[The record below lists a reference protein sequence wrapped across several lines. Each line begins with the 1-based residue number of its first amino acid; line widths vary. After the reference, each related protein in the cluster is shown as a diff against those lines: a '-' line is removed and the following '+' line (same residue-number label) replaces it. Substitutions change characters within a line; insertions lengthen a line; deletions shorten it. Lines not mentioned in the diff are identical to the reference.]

1 MKKYIKEGHQFDGYL
16 ELDGKTI
23 INPTEEELLAAG
35 WQVVVEEEKPTTDQ
49 LEDIVVEEHKEP
61 TEEELLQA
69 AIVQKIN
76 DIRYYDSSDEIN
88 SFTVGSL
95 KMWLDKQERCILYA
109 ALLSFEQLG
118 KQTMTKIYHGHTFT
132 YPLAMWRQLLAMIE
146 IYATDCLNCTET
158 HIEAVKRLTNREE
171 VLAYDYKQNYPD
183 PLILG

>member
-1 MKKYIKEGHQFDGYL
+1 MKKYIKEGHLYNGYI
-16 ELDGKTI
+16 ELDGNTI

-35 WQVVVEEEKPTTDQ
+35 WQVVVEETPNTDQ
-49 LEDIVVEEHKEP
+49 LEEDVVEEHKEP

-95 KMWLDKQERCILYA
+95 KMWLDKQERCILNA
-109 ALLSFEQLG
+109 ALLAHEQLG
-118 KQTMTKIYHGHTFT
+118 KETMTKIYHGHTFT
-132 YPLAMWRQLLAMIE
+132 YPLAMWRQLLGLIE
-146 IYATDCLNCTET
+146 IYATDCLNRTET
-158 HIEAVKRLTNREE
+158 HVEAVKRLTNREE

>member
-1 MKKYIKEGHQFDGYL
+1 MKKYIKEGHQFNGYL

-23 INPTEEELLAAG
+23 INPTEEELVAAG
-35 WQVVVEEEKPTTDQ
+35 WQVVVEENPTTDQ
-49 LEDIVVEEHKEP
+49 LEETVEEEHKEP
-61 TEEELLQA
+61 TPEELLQA
-69 AIVQKIN
+69 AIEQKIN
-76 DIRYYDSSDEIN
+76 DIRFYDSSDSIN
-88 SFTVGSL
+88 QFQVGSL

-109 ALLSFEQLG
+109 ALLAHEQLG
-118 KQTMTKIYHGHTFT
+118 KETMTKIYHGHTFT
-132 YPLAMWRQLLAMIE
+132 YPLAQWRQLLGLIE

>member
-1 MKKYIKEGHQFDGYL
+1 MKRYIKEGHLYNGYI
-16 ELDGKTI
+16 ELDGNTI
-23 INPTEEELLAAG
+23 INPTEEELVQAG
-35 WQVVVEEEKPTTDQ
+35 WQVVEEKPTTDQ
-49 LEDIVVEEHKEP
+49 LEDIVEEEHKEP
-61 TEEELLQA
+61 TPEELLQTA
-69 AIVQKIN
+69 LVQKIN

-109 ALLSFEQLG
+109 ALLAHEQLG
-118 KQTMTKIYHGHTFT
+118 KETMTKIYHGHTFT
-132 YPLAMWRQLLAMIE
+132 YPLAQWRQLLGLIE
-146 IYATDCLNCTET
+146 IYATEALNTTET

>member
-1 MKKYIKEGHQFDGYL
+1 MKKYIKEGHLYNGYL

-23 INPTEEELLAAG
+23 INPTEEELVQAG
-35 WQVVVEEEKPTTDQ
+35 WQVVVEETPNTDQ
-49 LEDIVVEEHKEP
+49 LEEDVVEEHKEP

-109 ALLSFEQLG
+109 ALLAHEQLG
-118 KQTMTKIYHGHTFT
+118 KETMTKIYHGHTFT
-132 YPLAMWRQLLAMIE
+132 YPLAKWRQLLGLIE
-146 IYATDCLNCTET
+146 IYATEALNSS
-158 HIEAVKRLTNREE
+158 V
-171 VLAYDYKQNYPD
+171 
-183 PLILG
+183 

>member
-1 MKKYIKEGHQFDGYL
+1 MKRYIKEGHQFNGYL
-16 ELDGKTI
+16 EIDGNTI

-35 WQVVVEEEKPTTDQ
+35 WQ
-49 LEDIVVEEHKEP
+49 VVEEHKEP

-109 ALLSFEQLG
+109 ALLAHEQLG
-118 KQTMTKIYHGHTFT
+118 KETMTKIYHGHTFT
-132 YPLAMWRQLLAMIE
+132 YPLAQWRQLLGLIE

-171 VLAYDYKQNYPD
+171 VLAYNYKTGYPD

>member
-1 MKKYIKEGHQFDGYL
+1 MKKYKKDGQLFEGYL

-23 INPTEEELLAAG
+23 INPTEEELVAAG
-35 WQVVVEEEKPTTDQ
+35 WQVVEENPTTDQ
-49 LEDIVVEEHKEP
+49 LEEIQKEHKEP

-88 SFTVGSL
+88 SFQVGSL

-109 ALLSFEQLG
+109 ALLAHEQLG
-118 KQTMTKIYHGHTFT
+118 KTSMTKIYHGHTFT
-132 YPLAMWRQLLAMIE
+132 YPLAQWRQLLGLIE

>member
-1 MKKYIKEGHQFDGYL
+1 MKNYIKEGHLYNGYI
-16 ELDGKTI
+16 ELDGNTI

-35 WQVVVEEEKPTTDQ
+35 WQVVVENPTTDQ
-49 LEDIVVEEHKEP
+49 QEDIVVEEHKEP

-109 ALLSFEQLG
+109 ALLAHEQLG
-118 KQTMTKIYHGHTFT
+118 KETMTKIYHGHTFT
-132 YPLAMWRQLLAMIE
+132 YPLAQWKKLLGLIE
-146 IYATDCLNCTET
+146 IYATESLNTTEL
-158 HIEAVKRLTNREE
+158 HIEAIKRLTNREE

>member
-23 INPTEEELLAAG
+23 INPTEEELVQAG
-35 WQVVVEEEKPTTDQ
+35 WQVVEEKPTTDQ
-49 LEDIVVEEHKEP
+49 LEEDIVEEEHKEP

-76 DIRYYDSSDEIN
+76 DIRFYDSSDEIN

-109 ALLSFEQLG
+109 ALIAHEQLG
-118 KQTMTKIYHGHTFT
+118 MDTMTKIYHGHTFT
-132 YPLAMWRQLLAMIE
+132 YPLAQWRQLLAMIE
-146 IYATDCLNCTET
+146 CYATDCLNCTET
-158 HIEAVKRLTNREE
+158 HVTTCKSLTNREE
-171 VLAYDYKQNYPD
+171 VQAYNYKTGYPE

>member
-1 MKKYIKEGHQFDGYL
+1 MKKYKKDGQLFEGYL

-23 INPTEEELLAAG
+23 INPTEEELVAAG
-35 WQVVVEEEKPTTDQ
+35 WQIVEEIPATE
-49 LEDIVVEEHKEP
+49 LEEIQKEYKEP
-61 TEEELLQA
+61 TEEELLQV
-69 AIVQKIN
+69 AIEKKIN
-76 DIRYYDSSDEIN
+76 DIQYYDSSDSIN
-88 SFTVGSL
+88 QFQVGSL

-109 ALLSFEQLG
+109 ALLAHEQLG
-118 KQTMTKIYHGHTFT
+118 KETMTKIYHGHTFT
-132 YPLAMWRQLLAMIE
+132 YPLAQWRQLLGLIE

>member
-1 MKKYIKEGHQFDGYL
+1 MKKYIKEGHLYNGYI

-23 INPTEEELLAAG
+23 INPTEEELVQAG

-49 LEDIVVEEHKEP
+49 LEEDVVEEHKEP

-88 SFTVGSL
+88 CFTVGSL

-109 ALLSFEQLG
+109 ALLAHEQLG
-118 KQTMTKIYHGHTFT
+118 KDTMTKIYHGHTFT
-132 YPLAMWRQLLAMIE
+132 YPLAQWRQLLGLIE

-158 HIEAVKRLTNREE
+158 HIEAVKRLTNRGE
-171 VLAYDYKQNYPD
+171 VQAYDYKTGYPD

>member
-1 MKKYIKEGHQFDGYL
+1 MKKYKKDGILFEGYL
-16 ELDGKTI
+16 ELDGKI
-23 INPTEEELLAAG
+23 VINPTEEELVQAG
-35 WQVVVEEEKPTTDQ
+35 WQVVEEIPATE
-49 LEDIVVEEHKEP
+49 LEEIQKEHREP
-61 TEEELLQA
+61 TEEELLQV
-69 AIVQKIN
+69 AIEQKIN

-109 ALLSFEQLG
+109 ALLAHEQLG
-118 KQTMTKIYHGHTFT
+118 KETMTKIYHGHTFT
-132 YPLAMWRQLLAMIE
+132 YPLAQWRQLLGLIE

-158 HIEAVKRLTNREE
+158 HVEAVKRLTNREE

>member
-1 MKKYIKEGHQFDGYL
+1 MKKYIKVGHQYNGYI
-16 ELDGKTI
+16 ELDGNTI
-23 INPTEEELLAAG
+23 INPTEEELVQAG
-35 WQVVVEEEKPTTDQ
+35 WQVVEETPTTDQ
-49 LEDIVVEEHKEP
+49 QEDIVAEEHKEP

-69 AIVQKIN
+69 AIEQKIN

-109 ALLSFEQLG
+109 ALLAHEQLG
-118 KQTMTKIYHGHTFT
+118 
-132 YPLAMWRQLLAMIE
+132 LIE

>member
-1 MKKYIKEGHQFDGYL
+1 MKKYIKEGHQFNGYL
-16 ELDGKTI
+16 EIDGKTI
-23 INPTEEELLAAG
+23 INPTKEELLAAG
-35 WQVVVEEEKPTTDQ
+35 WQVVEEIPTTDQ
-49 LEDIVVEEHKEP
+49 QEEDIVGEHREP

-69 AIVQKIN
+69 AIEQKIN

-109 ALLSFEQLG
+109 ALLAHEQLG
-118 KQTMTKIYHGHTFT
+118 KETMTKIYHSHTFT
-132 YPLAMWRQLLAMIE
+132 YPLAQWRQLLGLIE

>member
-1 MKKYIKEGHQFDGYL
+1 MKKYIKEGHLYNGYL

-23 INPTEEELLAAG
+23 INPTEEELVAAG
-35 WQVVVEEEKPTTDQ
+35 WQVIEETPTTDQ
-49 LEDIVVEEHKEP
+49 LEDIVEEEHKEP

-76 DIRYYDSSDEIN
+76 DIRYYDSSDDIN

-109 ALLSFEQLG
+109 ALLAHEQLG
-118 KQTMTKIYHGHTFT
+118 KTSMTKIYHGHTFT
-132 YPLAMWRQLLAMIE
+132 YPLAMWRQLLGLIE
-146 IYATDCLNCTET
+146 LYATDCLNCTET

-171 VLAYDYKQNYPD
+171 VLAYNYKTGYPD

>member
-1 MKKYIKEGHQFDGYL
+1 MKRYIKEGHQFNGYL

-23 INPTEEELLAAG
+23 INPTEEELVAAG
-35 WQVVVEEEKPTTDQ
+35 WQVVEEIPATE
-49 LEDIVVEEHKEP
+49 LEEIQKEHKEP
-61 TEEELLQA
+61 TEKELLQV
-69 AIVQKIN
+69 AIEQKIN
-76 DIRYYDSSDEIN
+76 DIQYYDSSDSVN
-88 SFTVGSL
+88 QFQVGSL

-109 ALLSFEQLG
+109 ALLAHEQLE
-118 KQTMTKIYHGHTFT
+118 KTSMTKIYHGHTFT
-132 YPLAMWRQLLAMIE
+132 YPLAQWRQLLGLIE